1 MAGRPGEGRGP
12 GKVPAPGLPAKP
24 GRQDP
29 RGGAGEPLPRW
40 PWEEEWGGKVG
51 RGEGGRSSSRP
62 APACPGGPLAA
73 PWSPLAL
80 TVLPPGR
87 PHPAGAPRDPS
98 LSSSVWR
105 PWGTNMQISGAP
117 RLAPHPC
124 PPRPSDAG
132 GGREALWP
140 PARGPAQ
147 VRPHLQHRPEAQ
159 QLERSQQAGLSGA
172 FRPAFPAGPTPRS
185 PRRAC
190 MGGPHPGDRFSG
202 CIPAV
207 GFPDTLSSS
216 T

>member
-1 MAGRPGEGRGP
+1 M
-12 GKVPAPGLPAKP
+12 
-24 GRQDP
+24 
-29 RGGAGEPLPRW
+29 
-40 PWEEEWGGKVG
+40 G

-202 CIPAV
+202 CVPAV